1 MIRVTREAVYRFRK
15 GGAEGVC
22 EVVSSPL
29 GRFVVVHSLLRG
41 SYKLGDREESWDL
54 LEHQSF
60 RDVKDIVVEYGDLP
74 PDVRRALSRV
84 A

>member
-1 MIRVTREAVYRFRK
+1 MLRVTREAVYRFRK
-15 GGAEGVC
+15 GGIEGVC

-29 GRFVVVHSLLRG
+29 GRFVVVHGLLRG
-41 SYKLGDREESWDL
+41 SYELGDKEESWDL

-60 RDVKDIVVEYGDLP
+60 KDVKDIVVEYKDLP
-74 PDVRRALSRV
+74 LDVRRALSRV